1 MGALSAHANPR
12 IGRVGS
18 VVLRDSFRLAGSQVE
33 SRCSLDKSGHSC
45 QELGLGS
52 SWTTSCKYSLNSS
65 TWSQTDLCCTSFHT
79 MDVPS
84 LYAGVLRACSPQ
96 PALLG
101 HVHVGAA
108 EVSLFWSLP
117 ELNTGCTT
125 HPWSS
130 PSYFC
135 AMGSPV
141 CLTTTWKR
149 VSGRACG

>member
-18 VVLRDSFRLAGSQVE
+18 VVLRGSFRLAGSQVE
-33 SRCSLDKSGHSC
+33 SRCSLDKSGRSC

-52 SWTTSCKYSLNSS
+52 SWTTSCKYSLTSP
-65 TWSQTDLCCTSFHT
+65 TWRQPDLCCTSFHT

-108 EVSLFWSLP
+108 EVSLFLSLP
-117 ELNTGCTT
+117 ELNAGCTT

-130 PSYFC
+130 PSYF
-135 AMGSPV
+135 
-141 CLTTTWKR
+141 
-149 VSGRACG
+149 